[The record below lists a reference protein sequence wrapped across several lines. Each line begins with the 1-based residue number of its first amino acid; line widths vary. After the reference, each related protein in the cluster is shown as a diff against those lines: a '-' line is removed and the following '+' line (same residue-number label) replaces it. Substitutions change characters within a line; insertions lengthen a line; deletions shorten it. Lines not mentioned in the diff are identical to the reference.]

1 MCSQNTFS
9 SAVSAR
15 WVCRRT
21 PFSSARRAVS
31 RMISRVTEN
40 GEQGARAIR
49 TNAPFPRLVEGVDH
63 PLAVG
68 EDGLGV
74 LDHGRGRQ
82 AAVLD
87 RQVHGPARQRHP
99 HPHVPGGRGLD
110 VHGVFEP
117 LREDVVVVR
126 RGRASGEQQLG
137 QREPRRNVELIRRQ
151 PRPDRIEG
159 LEPVE
164 QLLAEG
170 GAAGARQRLVE
181 VVMRVDQSR
190 QHDVPGG
197 VEGVIAG
204 RGGRGAGDQA
214 FGDAVS
220 LDDEAARRLV
230 TGQDGQRVPDPDPH
244 RIPVLTVSRSSPY
257 LGTQHISGLNISR
270 PSPYPR
276 PRRSPALAVSARGR
290 TRRAARRQARRDR
303 RPMPRRHGV
312 FRYRRI
318 CVRLARTERPMP
330 CRHGASRYRSWC
342 RSHSMLKRKPSSS
355 RPLGTTSSR
364 W

>member
-1 MCSQNTFS
+1 MLEPGQWATPVPARPQAFDLFRREVD
-9 SAVSAR
+9 AVGEPGPIAQPAR
-15 WVCRRT
+15 VFEIVERT
-21 PFSSARRAVS
+21 ASERVLAERVLVRGLREMGMQADALFFGETRGIAHDLPRHGERRAG
-31 RMISRVTEN
+31 
-40 GEQGARAIR
+40 GEGDPDERA
-49 TNAPFPRLVEGVDH
+49 FPRLVEGVDH
-63 PLAVG
+63 PFAVG

-87 RQVHGPARQRHP
+87 RQVHGPARQHHP

-110 VHGVFEP
+110 VHSVFEP
-117 LREDVVVVR
+117 SREDVVVVR
-126 RGRASGEQQLG
+126 RGRAPGEQQLG
-137 QREPRRNVELIRRQ
+137 ERKSRRNVELIRGQ

-204 RGGRGAGDQA
+204 RGGRGAGGQA

-220 LDDEAARRLV
+220 LDDEAARRIAI
-230 TGQDGQRVPDPDPH
+230 G
-244 RIPVLTVSRSSPY
+244 
-257 LGTQHISGLNISR
+257 
-270 PSPYPR
+270 
-276 PRRSPALAVSARGR
+276 
-290 TRRAARRQARRDR
+290 
-303 RPMPRRHGV
+303 
-312 FRYRRI
+312 
-318 CVRLARTERPMP
+318 
-330 CRHGASRYRSWC
+330 
-342 RSHSMLKRKPSSS
+342 
-355 RPLGTTSSR
+355 
-364 W
+364 